1 MDVTQ
6 AIIDAT
12 NKYGG
17 GGNSIGSTLSANRA
31 LNFAEGAS
39 IQKSVKTGT
48 ITRLPF
54 TLKFKGNVGSFG
66 ADNQFFEITTDVK
79 DYGIGDSVGSD
90 GYYQAVISMGGGTDP
105 YYTNATIDP
114 DDDLITINT
123 YQPAKISNELDG
135 VLKPMFSLKLENKGT
150 GNIYEDGW
158 LDVCLYTKC
167 REEHPYEKMYIN
179 SRDKLYVGFHAR
191 NTRRLGYDVEI
202 TIGEEYVSQ
211 YQLTAEQRRLLSNCP

>member
-17 GGNSIGSTLSANRA
+17 SGNSIASTLSASKS

-48 ITRLPF
+48 LTRLPF
-54 TLKFKGNVGSFG
+54 TYRFKGTVGSFG

-79 DYGIGDSVGSD
+79 DYGIGDVQGGD
-90 GYYQAVISMGGGTDP
+90 GYFQAVISSYGGTDP
-105 YYTNATIDP
+105 YYTNAIVKPNEDNA
-114 DDDLITINT
+114 IINT
-123 YQPAKISNELDG
+123 YHPAKISNVLDG
-135 VLKPMFSLKLENKGT
+135 VLKPMFSVKLENMGT
-150 GNIYEDGW
+150 GNMYEDDW
-158 LDVCLYTKC
+158 LDVRLYTKC
-167 REEHPYEKMYIN
+167 REEHPYDEMFVGKK
-179 SRDKLYVGFHAR
+179 DKLYVGFHAR

-202 TIGEEYVSQ
+202 TIGEEFVSQ
-211 YQLTAEQRRLLSNCP
+211 YELTAEQRRFLSTCP